1 MKRRFHRPILL
12 AVASTL
18 MGTAC
23 TTVTTPQPYTPDQ
36 VRQRAADDRRDIYN
50 EQEPVTHPITFYEA
64 AARALKYNLDYR
76 LKLMESSLSRS
87 LVDVTQHEMLPKLVA
102 GAGYTWR
109 NNDSGGTSVGIED
122 GQVSLRP
129 STSEQR
135 YHRLAD
141 LNLTWST
148 LDFLVA
154 YERTQQ
160 KTDQVLMAEERRRK
174 VVQNVLQDVR
184 NAYWRALGAQRL
196 IGNVDGLLV
205 KVNDGLKNAQEAEEK
220 GYLPRAQALAYQRAL
235 LDAVSLLST
244 RRQDLELA
252 RAELAALM
260 SMPPGEKYELADG
273 PELAMPFDRF
283 DIGALEQAA
292 LENRPEVMEEWYRKR
307 VSENDIKIAKAEL
320 WPNLT
325 LDLGGHYDS
334 NDLLFN
340 NTWAAVGV
348 RVSYNLFN
356 LLKKPALD
364 AAQDAQNKV
373 SDMRRLSLS
382 MAVLTQVRVAVQRYH
397 LAREQLDFADRSMKV
412 DGRMRDFAE
421 ASARVSADSK
431 LEFIRADARWL
442 LAQYQR
448 YAAYS
453 EAQAAW
459 GRLYNSI
466 GLDVMPDQIGS
477 HDVATLAAGIE
488 RTLQGWEQQ
497 TFQAPQSQQTP
508 PSPQSPQGPQP
519 APATRGPQV
528 SQGATVSATVA
539 QVLQMSSQLPSTPST
554 PPRPPMAPTTVQPVQ
569 PSQPTSTNP

>member
-1 MKRRFHRPILL
+1 MMRLPGKPLVLALACTLL
-12 AVASTL
+12 A
-18 MGTAC
+18 TAC
-23 TTVTTPQPYTPDQ
+23 TTARTPAPYTQDE
-36 VRQRAADDRRDIYN
+36 VRQRAAEDRRDMYLD
-50 EQEPVTHPITFYEA
+50 QEPVDHPITFYEA

-76 LKLMESSLSRS
+76 LKLMESSLARN

-102 GAGYTWR
+102 AAGYTAR
-109 NNDSGGTSVGIED
+109 SNDSGGVSVGIQD
-122 GQVSLRP
+122 GQISLRP

-141 LNLTWST
+141 LDLTWST

-160 KTDQVLMAEERRRK
+160 KADQVLMAEERRRK

-196 IGNVDGLLV
+196 IGQVDSLLD
-205 KVNDGLKNAQEAEEK
+205 KVNTGLKNAQEAEEK

-235 LDAVSLLST
+235 LDAVSLLSS

-260 SMPPGEKYELADG
+260 SLPPGVKYTLADM
-273 PELAMPFDRF
+273 PELAMPADTF

-307 VSENDIKIAKAEL
+307 VSDNDIKIAKAEL
-320 WPNLT
+320 WPSLSI
-325 LDLGGHYDS
+325 DLGGHYDS
-334 NDLLFN
+334 NAYLYN
-340 NTWAAVGV
+340 NAWAAIGL
-348 RVSYNLFN
+348 RVSYNLFS
-356 LLKKPALD
+356 LLKLPALN
-364 AAQDAQNKV
+364 ATQDSQNKV

-382 MAVLTQVRVAVQRYH
+382 MAVLTQVRVAAQRYH

-459 GRLYNSI
+459 GRLYNSV
-466 GLDVMPDQIGS
+466 GLDVMPDAIAA

-488 RTLQGWEQQ
+488 KTMQGWEQQ
-497 TFQAPQSQQTP
+497 TFQP
-508 PSPQSPQGPQP
+508 PP
-519 APATRGPQV
+519 APLPAPDAT
-528 SQGATVSATVA
+528 QGAAPAAVLLPGRAIASAA
-539 QVLQMSSQLPSTPST
+539 EPTPE
-554 PPRPPMAPTTVQPVQ
+554 PAETTQKP
-569 PSQPTSTNP
+569 

>member
-1 MKRRFHRPILL
+1 MKRLRTRPPFAAAL
-12 AVASTL
+12 APVTLAIASVL
-18 MGTAC
+18 AATAC
-23 TTVTTPQPYTPDQ
+23 TTASTPAQYTQADA
-36 VRQRAADDRRDIYN
+36 RQRAAEDRRDMYN

-76 LKLMESSLSRS
+76 LKLMESTLARN

-102 GAGYTWR
+102 SAGYTWR
-109 NNDSGGTSVGIED
+109 NNDSGGTSIGIED
-122 GQVSLRP
+122 HQVSLRP

-141 LNLTWST
+141 LDLTWST

-160 KTDQVLMAEERRRK
+160 KADQVLMAEERRRK

-196 IGNVDGLLV
+196 IGQVDDLLA
-205 KVNDGLKNAQEAEEK
+205 KVNTGLKNAQEAEEK

-235 LDAVSLLST
+235 LDAVSLLSS
-244 RRQDLELA
+244 RRQDLELS

-260 SMPPGEKYELADG
+260 SLPPGTKYTLADEAEQ
-273 PELAMPFDRF
+273 PMPADKF
-283 DIGALEQAA
+283 DIGALEQTA
-292 LENRPEVMEEWYRKR
+292 LESRPEVMEEWYRKR

-320 WPNLT
+320 WPGVS

-334 NDLLFN
+334 NDLLYN
-340 NTWAAVGV
+340 NSWAAIGL
-348 RVSYNLFN
+348 RVSYNIFN
-356 LLKKPALD
+356 LLKIPVLN
-364 AAQDAQNKV
+364 AAQENQNKV

-382 MAVLTQVRVAVQRYH
+382 MAVLTQVRVAAQRYH
-397 LAREQLDFADRSMKV
+397 LALEQLDFADRSMKV

-442 LAQYQR
+442 LSQYQR

-466 GLDVMPDQIGS
+466 GLDVMPDEIAS

-488 RTLQGWEQQ
+488 KTMQGWEQQ
-497 TFQAPQSQQTP
+497 TFQPPPAMPPQGDPQQAVPVQPDPEQAVLPLATP
-508 PSPQSPQGPQP
+508 PQP
-519 APATRGPQV
+519 E
-528 SQGATVSATVA
+528 
-539 QVLQMSSQLPSTPST
+539 
-554 PPRPPMAPTTVQPVQ
+554 TVQPQ
-569 PSQPTSTNP
+569 ETLSGKP

>member
-1 MKRRFHRPILL
+1 MMRPPGRPFILALACTLL
-12 AVASTL
+12 A
-18 MGTAC
+18 TAC
-23 TTVTTPQPYTPDQ
+23 TAARTPAPYTQDE
-36 VRQRAADDRRDIYN
+36 VRQRAAEDRRDMYLD
-50 EQEPVTHPITFYEA
+50 QEPVDHPITFYEA

-76 LKLMESSLSRS
+76 LKLMESSLARK

-102 GAGYTWR
+102 SAGYTAR
-109 NNDSGGTSVGIED
+109 SNDSGGVSVGIQD
-122 GQVSLRP
+122 GQISLRP

-141 LNLTWST
+141 LDLTWST

-160 KTDQVLMAEERRRK
+160 KADQVLMAEERRRK

-196 IGNVDGLLV
+196 IGQVDALLD
-205 KVNDGLKNAQEAEEK
+205 KVNAGLKNAQEAEEK

-235 LDAVSLLST
+235 LDAVSLLSS

-260 SMPPGEKYELADG
+260 SLPPGMKYTLADT
-273 PELAMPFDRF
+273 PEPAMPADTF

-307 VSENDIKIAKAEL
+307 VSDNDIKIAKAEL
-320 WPNLT
+320 WPSVSI
-325 LDLGGHYDS
+325 DLGGHYDS
-334 NDLLFN
+334 NAYLYN
-340 NTWAAVGV
+340 NAWAAIGL

-356 LLKKPALD
+356 LLKIPALN
-364 AAQDAQNKV
+364 ATQDSQNKV

-382 MAVLTQVRVAVQRYH
+382 MAVLTQVRVAAQRYH

-459 GRLYNSI
+459 GRLYNSV
-466 GLDVMPDQIGS
+466 GLDVMPDAIAG

-488 RTLQGWEQQ
+488 ATLQGWEQQ
-497 TFQAPQSQQTP
+497 TFQP
-508 PSPQSPQGPQP
+508 PPPPLP
-519 APATRGPQV
+519 EADAT
-528 SQGATVSATVA
+528 QGATPVPAARVASAA
-539 QVLQMSSQLPSTPST
+539 GPGPD
-554 PPRPPMAPTTVQPVQ
+554 PAPDQAEATQKP
-569 PSQPTSTNP
+569 

>member
-1 MKRRFHRPILL
+1 MKRLRTRPPFAAAL
-12 AVASTL
+12 APVTLAIASVL
-18 MGTAC
+18 AATAC
-23 TTVTTPQPYTPDQ
+23 TTASTPAQYTQADA
-36 VRQRAADDRRDIYN
+36 RQRAAEDRRDMYN

-76 LKLMESSLSRS
+76 LKLMESTLARN

-102 GAGYTWR
+102 SAGYTWR
-109 NNDSGGTSVGIED
+109 NNDSGGTSIGIED
-122 GQVSLRP
+122 HQVSLRP

-141 LNLTWST
+141 LDLTWST

-160 KTDQVLMAEERRRK
+160 KADQVLMAEERRRK

-196 IGNVDGLLV
+196 IGQVDDLLA
-205 KVNDGLKNAQEAEEK
+205 KVNTGLKNAQEAEEK

-235 LDAVSLLST
+235 LDAVSMLSS
-244 RRQDLELA
+244 RRQDLELS

-260 SMPPGEKYELADG
+260 SLPPGTKYTLADEAEQ
-273 PELAMPFDRF
+273 PMPADKF
-283 DIGALEQAA
+283 DIGALEQTA
-292 LENRPEVMEEWYRKR
+292 LESRPEVMEEWYRKR

-320 WPNLT
+320 WPGVS

-334 NDLLFN
+334 NDLLYN
-340 NTWAAVGV
+340 NSWAAIGL
-348 RVSYNLFN
+348 RVSYNIFN
-356 LLKKPALD
+356 LLKIPVLN
-364 AAQDAQNKV
+364 AAQENQNKV

-382 MAVLTQVRVAVQRYH
+382 MAVLTQVRVAAQRYH
-397 LAREQLDFADRSMKV
+397 LALEQLDFADRSMKV

-442 LAQYQR
+442 LSQYQR

-466 GLDVMPDQIGS
+466 GLDVMPDEIAS

-488 RTLQGWEQQ
+488 KTMQGWEQQ
-497 TFQAPQSQQTP
+497 TFQPPPAMPPQGDPQQAVPVQPDPEQAVLPLATP
-508 PSPQSPQGPQP
+508 PQP
-519 APATRGPQV
+519 E
-528 SQGATVSATVA
+528 
-539 QVLQMSSQLPSTPST
+539 
-554 PPRPPMAPTTVQPVQ
+554 TVQPQ
-569 PSQPTSTNP
+569 ETLSGKP